1 MNEKFTDVDFQE
13 LDDGVYYTAVQVA
26 EILGETDSTIRS
38 WCKDSALGEV
48 LNIKKVN
55 GRNKFTKNDI
65 EKLKFVKEL
74 RDRNYSISQ
83 TREYISKQG
92 FQFGEFDSGLIN
104 PKDPLG
110 FEALSIMLAKKQDEK
125 LELFKKDIY
134 QMLSLFIDNINQKN
148 QEEMVNFTEDALS
161 LINDKMKSISNIK
174 DEVATTV
181 DTIVSDKI
189 NNLSGL
195 DSKIASEV
203 KSVVDS
209 KLNMAVESQYRQNKA
224 MFDSVEENVIKATK
238 SEIEG
243 QISNIKNDVN
253 EISKISNEK
262 LDKTLLEISKSV
274 EGIDKQVREVKKE
287 VGIAYVSM
295 EEIRGKKSLFE
306 RLFKKERKE

>member
-38 WCKDSALGEV
+38 WCKESSLGDV

-148 QEEMVNFTEDALS
+148 QEEIVNFTEDALS
-161 LINDKMKSISNIK
+161 LINDKMNSISNIK

-189 NNLSGL
+189 NTLSGL
-195 DSKIASEV
+195 DNKIASEV
-203 KSVVDS
+203 KHVVDT
-209 KLNMAVESQYRQNKA
+209 KLDIAIESQYRQNKT
-224 MFDSVEENVIKATK
+224 MFDSVEENVIRATK
-238 SEIEG
+238 NEIEG
-243 QISNIKNDVN
+243 QISGIKNDVN

-262 LDKTLLEISKSV
+262 LDKTLNEISKSV

-306 RLFKKERKE
+306 RLFKK